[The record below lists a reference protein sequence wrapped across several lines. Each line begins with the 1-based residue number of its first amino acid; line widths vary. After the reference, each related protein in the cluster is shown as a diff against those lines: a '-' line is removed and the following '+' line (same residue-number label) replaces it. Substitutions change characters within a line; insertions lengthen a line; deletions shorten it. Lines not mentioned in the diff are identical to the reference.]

1 MSKNTTTRPSAS
13 AEAKTPANTA
23 ATATSAAE
31 KIAKTTS
38 PVSAAPSAPA
48 TAPAMTAATA
58 APAPE
63 QITKA
68 TPPVSMTTTTT
79 TAPASGT
86 SAAGLPENYCS
97 GGSLT
102 DAEGIILHEYVGAT
116 AEKLAQA
123 LRPLTASAFYGAFLK
138 SCKDLRKK
146 KVSYTAQKNAAL
158 SMVTQAKK
166 LVYRKRDPAPAVL
179 VDMIEAATATVK
191 DPATFEALYMHLDA
205 VYSCLLMVD

>member
-1 MSKNTTTRPSAS
+1 METKITNTTPSTT

-23 ATATSAAE
+23 AS
-31 KIAKTTS
+31 TT
-38 PVSAAPSAPA
+38 VPA
-48 TAPAMTAATA
+48 T

-68 TPPVSMTTTTT
+68 TPPVSMTTATT

-102 DAEGIILHEYVGAT
+102 DAEGIILPEYIGET
-116 AEKLAQA
+116 AEALAKGI
-123 LRPLTASAFYGAFLK
+123 RPLTASAFYTAFLK

-158 SMVTQAKK
+158 GMVTQAKK

>member
-1 MSKNTTTRPSAS
+1 METKNINTTPSTS
-13 AEAKTPANTA
+13 AEAKTPATTA
-23 ATATSAAE
+23 AATTTPATEQITAST
-31 KIAKTTS
+31 
-38 PVSAAPSAPA
+38 APA
-48 TAPAMTAATA
+48 TT
-58 APAPE
+58 PAPE

-79 TAPASGT
+79 MAPASGT
-86 SAAGLPENYCS
+86 SAAGLPENYCAN
-97 GGSLT
+97 GSLT
-102 DAEGIILHEYVGAT
+102 DDEGVIRAEYIGET
-116 AEKLAQA
+116 AEALAKA
-123 LRPLTASAFYGAFLK
+123 LRPLTASAFYTAFLK

-158 SMVTQAKK
+158 GMVTHAKK

-205 VYSCLLMVD
+205 VYSCLLMMD